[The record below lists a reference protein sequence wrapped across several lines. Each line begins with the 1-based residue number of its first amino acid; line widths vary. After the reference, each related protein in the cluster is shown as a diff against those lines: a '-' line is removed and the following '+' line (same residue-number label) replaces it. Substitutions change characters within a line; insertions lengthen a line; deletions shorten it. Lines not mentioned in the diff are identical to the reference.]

1 MNIWKSH
8 IHHFHLD
15 HNAPHLL
22 LNILHSHCFQFPLGI
37 TVVPREIE
45 DNGYAK
51 FWRVNKVHYGLCENG
66 ELVTAVW
73 RSEWKKIVLVIDA
86 RLVGELNPW
95 SLLYQC
101 STLPPG
107 SRTCIWLRINNLTV
121 EPRSMDTHI

>member
-8 IHHFHLD
+8 IYHFHLD
-15 HNAPHLL
+15 HNAPHYSSTFCIAIVSNFSWVLQSSQEKL
-22 LNILHSHCFQFPLGI
+22 KTMVRQNFG
-37 TVVPREIE
+37 
-45 DNGYAK
+45 G
-51 FWRVNKVHYGLCENG
+51 VNKVHYGLYENG

-73 RSEWKKIVLVIDA
+73 RTKWKKIVLVIDA

-95 SLLYQC
+95 SLLYWC
-101 STLPPG
+101 STLPTG